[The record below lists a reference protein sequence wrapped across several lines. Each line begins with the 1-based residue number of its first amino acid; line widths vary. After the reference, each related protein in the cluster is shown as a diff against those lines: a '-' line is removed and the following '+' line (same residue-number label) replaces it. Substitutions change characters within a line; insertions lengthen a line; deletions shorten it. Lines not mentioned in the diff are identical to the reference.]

1 MLMLLR
7 GQERLE
13 QKQLICSNLSF
24 MPNSVSVAAN
34 ELQSTCASAI
44 LQQQIV
50 RRQHNVVHA

>member
-1 MLMLLR
+1 MLLR